1 MSKLSQ
7 CFVLVGALLIGV
19 LGGCGTSPPSRLYVI
34 EPMSMPA
41 GASTVAGVTIAVGP
55 ISLPEHLNR
64 KEILTHDEMY
74 RVNAAEFDRWAEPLD
89 EGITAALAENLSI
102 LVPTDHVIT
111 YPLDD
116 AHQVDYTV
124 KVRVISFGA
133 EPSGKVVLKASWV
146 IRDTAKASTIRRR
159 AQYSEN
165 RLGSAMVDTVAAMS
179 RAIEQLSRDIA
190 DAINAASAKPWKDK

>member
-1 MSKLSQ
+1 MNKLANNS
-7 CFVLVGALLIGV
+7 VLVGALLIGV

-34 EPMSMPA
+34 EPMTMTA
-41 GASTVAGVTIAVGP
+41 DANVARGPTISVGP
-55 ISLPEHLNR
+55 ITMPEHLNR
-64 KEILTHDEMY
+64 REILTHDELY

-124 KVRVISFGA
+124 QVRVISFGA
-133 EPSGKVVLKASWV
+133 QPSGQVVLKASWV
-146 IRDTAKASTIRRR
+146 IRDTAKASVTHSR
-159 AQYSEN
+159 AQFSEQ
-165 RLGSAMVDTVAAMS
+165 RLGNAMVDTVAAMS